1 MSLGKAKE
9 WIFDLWGY
17 PKTQSSAWFTN
28 RTKGV
33 DRSRGIQST
42 LAQIAEAADA
52 YCRLAE
58 TPLGLTEAIDF
69 AIRHVY
75 PSAGTLSIYDPIE
88 AARNPRK
95 ATEIYL
101 GQRTM

>member
-1 MSLGKAKE
+1 MFLKLIKDAILTSWK
-9 WIFDLWGY
+9 
-17 PKTQSSAWFTN
+17 N
-28 RTKGV
+28 RP
-33 DRSRGIQST
+33 
-42 LAQIAEAADA
+42 AQIAEAADA

-58 TPLGLTEAIDF
+58 THLGLTEAIDF
-69 AIRHVY
+69 AIRHAY